1 LPTRCCGD
9 RATDRQL
16 CGPLADNLYW
26 VSSAFFDSPRRM
38 SHLFERCRA
47 KQDVH
52 TKGRAL
58 TTFGEANRAF
68 VAFKIFNAG
77 ISHFDSDK
85 AGTLQLLNCLGY

>member
-1 LPTRCCGD
+1 
-9 RATDRQL
+9 
-16 CGPLADNLYW
+16 LADNLYW

-38 SHLFERCRA
+38 SHLIERCGA

-58 TTFGEANRAF
+58 TAFGEANRAL

-77 ISHFDSDK
+77 ICQLDIDK
-85 AGTLQLLNCLGY
+85 AGTLQLLNRLGY